1 MFTRAAAIGRVQ
13 ARLASNDAVILGYAR
28 TPIGRFQG
36 GLSSVP
42 ATKLGETALSA
53 AAEKA
58 GVSMDEVQECYFGNV
73 IAAGLGQAPARQVA
87 LGAGAQLSTPCTTVN
102 KVCASGTKTVML
114 AAMAVQ
120 TGVADVV
127 AAGGMESMSNIPYIM
142 PQARKGFG
150 YGHGQVVDALLA
162 DGLTDSFDK
171 HHMGM
176 CAEKCNKDHGIT
188 REQQDEYAKQSY
200 TRAASAWDRGFFDD
214 EIAPVSVP
222 QRRGDPKVVSVD
234 EEYTNVKFDKIG
246 SLRPAFDKNGSV
258 TAANASTLND
268 GAVCF
273 LCPNTRTH
281 TSTGRVGLYVNSVCP
296 CAYCAGC
303 AYCFLAKVR
312 RREGFDAARHRAC
325 LRRRC
330 CAAGGLPGGSGPCH

>member
-1 MFTRAAAIGRVQ
+1 
-13 ARLASNDAVILGYAR
+13 
-28 TPIGRFQG
+28 
-36 GLSSVP
+36 
-42 ATKLGETALSA
+42 
-53 AAEKA
+53 
-58 GVSMDEVQECYFGNV
+58 
-73 IAAGLGQAPARQVA
+73 
-87 LGAGAQLSTPCTTVN
+87 
-102 KVCASGTKTVML
+102 ML

-268 GAVCF
+268 GAAALIV
-273 LCPNTRTH
+273 
-281 TSTGRVGLYVNSVCP
+281 SSQKYADEKGLTPLAIVR
-296 CAYCAGC
+296 AYA
-303 AYCFLAKVR
+303 
-312 RREGFDAARHRAC
+312 DAAVQPVDFPVAPAPAIEKVLANAGLTVDDIDLFELNEAFASVSLANMKLLGIDNDKINVNGGAVALGHPIGMSGARIVGTLARA
-325 LRRRC
+325 LREQGKRYGV
-330 CAAGGLPGGSGPCH
+330 AAICNGGGGASAVLVENPLAATE